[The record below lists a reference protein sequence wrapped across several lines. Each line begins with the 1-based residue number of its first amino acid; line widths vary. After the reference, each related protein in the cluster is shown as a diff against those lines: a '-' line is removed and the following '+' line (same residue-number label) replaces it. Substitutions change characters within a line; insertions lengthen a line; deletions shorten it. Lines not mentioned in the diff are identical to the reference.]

1 MAAFF
6 AVPIAAI
13 IQAFLATYSRQ
24 YDIIESDLTR
34 VDTPNDPPDPPRPGV
49 RVCRSRLA
57 IRTQLLAACFTAN
70 RPRNGVKPLP
80 LT

>member
-1 MAAFF
+1 
-6 AVPIAAI
+6 VPIAAI

-49 RVCRSRLA
+49 IKANVSRWTVQA
-57 IRTQLLAACFTAN
+57 
-70 RPRNGVKPLP
+70 VM
-80 LT
+80 

>member
-1 MAAFF
+1 VAAFF

-34 VDTPNDPPDPPRPGV
+34 VDTPNDPRTRPVQELGCADPA
-49 RVCRSRLA
+49 SRYGHNFWPPA
-57 IRTQLLAACFTAN
+57 YS
-70 RPRNGVKPLP
+70 
-80 LT
+80 

>member
-24 YDIIESDLTR
+24 YDIIESDLTQ
-34 VDTPNDPPDPPRPGV
+34 VDTPNDPQDPPVQELGCARF
-49 RVCRSRLA
+49 RLA

>member
-34 VDTPNDPPDPPRPGV
+34 VDTPNDPPDPPVQELGCADPA
-49 RVCRSRLA
+49 SRYGHNFWPPA
-57 IRTQLLAACFTAN
+57 YS
-70 RPRNGVKPLP
+70 
-80 LT
+80 